1 MHLKKNYF
9 DLAKFSFLLLWLFL
23 ASCSNEK
30 NGETKTYFG
39 GKIKNPR
46 EQFVYFIK
54 DEKVIDSAKIENSR
68 FLFELNSIENGLY
81 TFKHGP
87 EFQYLYLEPQDSLLL
102 YLNTWN
108 FDETINFSGKGSRKN
123 NFLINL
129 FLKQEEIEKLNHDS
143 FHLDQY
149 AFEDR
154 IDSITASL
162 VMEFEKLV
170 EAENE
175 EPSEFFKKLA
185 EVAIYYPGY
194 AKMEYFPMKHRDPN
208 ENYDHPEVS
217 DDFYSFR
224 SKVDLNDESLINYAT
239 YSYYIKTFLYNQAF
253 EKEMQDSTQNNFSLN
268 FMEAAKENIKSEK
281 IRNMLLASGFW
292 ISVSAFNMNPK
303 QAKEVEEFFFAHCT
317 DEKYIAEAKQ
327 VINQRNLLRN
337 GDSLPFLRTYNIN
350 KEHQDIKKLIRNKN
364 AVIYFWPK
372 EEGSQELLVESLHE
386 MNEKYPEIIFIG
398 IEREKS
404 YDEWAHFVKSRKL
417 PEHLQYRIDNT
428 CSSYPLFEG
437 DMARTLILD
446 KGLIMNNYLL
456 FNDSYTLE
464 KNLALLKK

>member
-1 MHLKKNYF
+1 MKKNYF
-9 DLAKFSFLLLWLFL
+9 DLLKFSFLLIAISL
-23 ASCSNEK
+23 ASCSNGK
-30 NGETKTYFG
+30 NEDRKTYFG

-46 EQFVYFIK
+46 EQFVYFLK
-54 DEKVIDSAKIENSR
+54 DEKVLDSAKIENSR

-129 FLKQEEIEKLNHDS
+129 FLKQEEIEKLNQDN

-149 AFEDR
+149 AFAAKV
-154 IDSITASL
+154 DSITASL
-162 VMEFEKLV
+162 VTEYEKLI

-175 EPSEFFKKLA
+175 EPSEFFQKLA
-185 EVAIYYPGY
+185 EVAIFYPGY
-194 AKMEYFPMKHRDPN
+194 SKMEYFPMKHKDQN
-208 ENYDHPEVS
+208 ERYDHPEVS
-217 DDFYSFR
+217 DDFYTYR
-224 SKVDLNDESLINYAT
+224 SKVDLNDEDLISYAT
-239 YSYYIKTFLYNQAF
+239 YRYYIKTFLYNQAF
-253 EKEMQDSTQNNFSLN
+253 EKEMKDSTQNNFSLN
-268 FMEAAKENIKSEK
+268 FMAAANEHIKSEK
-281 IRNMLLASGFW
+281 IRNILLASGFW
-292 ISVSAFNMNPK
+292 ISVSAFNMDP
-303 QAKEVEEFFFAHCT
+303 QHTKEVEDFFFAHCT

-327 VINQRNLLRN
+327 VIDQRRMLKN

-350 KEHQDIKKLIRNKN
+350 KEHQDIKKLIRNRD

-372 EEGSQELLVESLHE
+372 EESSQELLVESLHD
-386 MNEKYPEIIFIG
+386 MHKKYPEIIFIG

-404 YDEWAHFVKSRKL
+404 YDEWAHFIKTRKL
-417 PEHLQYRIDNT
+417 PAELQYKIDKNCT
-428 CSSYPLFEG
+428 SYPLFKG

-456 FNDSYTLE
+456 FTDSYTLE